1 RNKVRGHLRICF
13 VQQCFGSKA
22 GRCSNLESAMRFVS
36 RTFALATL
44 SCVLSCAAQTTG
56 AGSPTAKST
65 HADQQTLTT
74 RHAMVVSIH
83 HEATDAG
90 VAILRRGGNAV
101 DAAVAVGFALAVV
114 YPEAGNLGG
123 GGFMLLRT
131 HTGDAHFL
139 DYRERAPAAATRDM
153 YLDAQG
159 RIIPNASTLGYRAV
173 GVPGTVAGLVYAQR
187 HFGRLTLAQD
197 MGPAVRLA
205 REGFVLSAE
214 EARALASAK
223 NLAQFPESHRIF
235 QRDGNP
241 YREGGR
247 FTQPELARTLTRI
260 AADPATFYRGAM
272 ARELAAAVQHGGGLI
287 TAADLAAYNVRDRKP
302 LTGSYRGYTILTAP
316 PPSSGGIVLLETLNI
331 LSG

>member
-1 RNKVRGHLRICF
+1 MRIALRTSAAVTLIC
-13 VQQCFGSKA
+13 
-22 GRCSNLESAMRFVS
+22 
-36 RTFALATL
+36 
-44 SCVLSCAAQTTG
+44 CVLSCAAQTTG
-56 AGSPTAKST
+56 AGSTGSKSL
-65 HADQQTLTT
+65 HADLQPVTT

-101 DAAVAVGFALAVV
+101 DAAVAVGFALAVA

-131 HTGDAHFL
+131 HTGDAHYL
-139 DYRERAPAAATRDM
+139 DFRERAPAAATRDM
-153 YLDAQG
+153 YLDAHG
-159 RIIPNASTLGYRAV
+159 RIIPGASTLGYRAV

-187 HFGRLTLAQD
+187 HFGRLTLAED
-197 MGPAVRLA
+197 MTPAIRLA

-223 NLAQFPESHRIF
+223 NLAQFPESRRIF

-241 YREGGR
+241 YRAGDR

-260 AADPATFYRGAM
+260 AADPTTFYRGDM
-272 ARELAAAVQHGGGLI
+272 ARELADAVKRGGGLT
-287 TAADLAAYNVRDRKP
+287 TAADLAAYQVRDRKP
-302 LTGSYRGYTILTAP
+302 LAGTYRGYTILTAP
-316 PPSSGGIVLLETLNI
+316 PPSSGGIVLLETLN
-331 LSG
+331 